1 MFIDLEHAMKP
12 LQYPFNLNDISRE
25 PTDEQLETLMEAVA
39 VEARRHAQ
47 LARDKLLL
55 QLRAEINA
63 VISPRISI

>member
-1 MFIDLEHAMKP
+1 MKP
-12 LQYPFNLNDISRE
+12 PHYPFNLNDISRE

-47 LARDKLLL
+47 IAREKLLL